1 MCWPLRSGRGTKYT
15 KIPKNIKEKT
25 KTKKLNRDD
34 KMMID

>member
-25 KTKKLNRDD
+25 KTKTES
-34 KMMID
+34 